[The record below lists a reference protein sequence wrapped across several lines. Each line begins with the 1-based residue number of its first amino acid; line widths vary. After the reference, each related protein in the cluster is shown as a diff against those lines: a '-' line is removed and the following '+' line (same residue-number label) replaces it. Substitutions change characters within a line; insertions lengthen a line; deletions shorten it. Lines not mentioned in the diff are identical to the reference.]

1 MIVFIFK
8 ISTCSDEN
16 DEKQTDLKERSVKR
30 RDLLQRDQG
39 VNDREYT
46 QEDLSCGSEND
57 AQWQWEKQNFTKC
70 DVKVIVLAQVSN

>member
-1 MIVFIFK
+1 
-8 ISTCSDEN
+8 
-16 DEKQTDLKERSVKR
+16 
-30 RDLLQRDQG
+30 LQRDQG

-70 DVKVIVLAQVSN
+70 DVQVIVLAQVSN